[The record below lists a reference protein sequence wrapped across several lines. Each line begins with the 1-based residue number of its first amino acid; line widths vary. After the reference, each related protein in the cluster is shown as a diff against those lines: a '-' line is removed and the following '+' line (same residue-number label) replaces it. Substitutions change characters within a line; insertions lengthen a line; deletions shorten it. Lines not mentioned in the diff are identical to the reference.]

1 MFRFDKSTLCD
12 LEGTITLLWATGSQ
26 LVVPATI
33 DEESIKGRLLLTS
46 LASYSSVMESPIRSH
61 SGNLPM
67 ELLIPI
73 LEDAAQLT
81 FSPGEQH
88 VDKNFYSTAVSLCRV
103 SRLFRR
109 IILPKMLHTVFLRG
123 HEVTKFANALLMQ
136 KAYAEK
142 ESDLFFDYTSAIQ
155 RMWIGNHW
163 ASLSEGL
170 PEFKLNMS
178 ILLPVILAVPV
189 LAIDSEHLQLLV
201 RGVEDAWTTHE
212 DLNIDREYCPFP
224 GKTQNL
230 TIMSSNGSWDPFDH
244 NKKTSIFLASIPRL
258 TCLPALEVSSDV
270 FRDISRGLRSTGSSL
285 QYLMDK
291 VPWAQMTNLQTFS
304 VVYPHLGPPFS
315 MRSYIDP
322 TRGLDLHVER
332 LNVSA
337 PLYKQDPHSF
347 PWGTPPF
354 SVTNP
359 GEKNIRTNGLS
370 LEVTR
375 KQTHFCRLFFS
386 WENAWACGLTDD
398 EGYKENVDDMIV

>member
-1 MFRFDKSTLCD
+1 M
-12 LEGTITLLWATGSQ
+12 
-26 LVVPATI
+26 
-33 DEESIKGRLLLTS
+33 ESIKGRLLLAS
-46 LASYSSVMESPIRSH
+46 LASYSPVMEPPFRSH

-73 LEDAAQLT
+73 LKDAAQLT
-81 FSPGEQH
+81 FSPREKH

-109 IILPKMLHTVFLRG
+109 IILPEMLHTVFLRHG
-123 HEVTKFANALLMQ
+123 VKKFANALLMQ

-155 RMWIGNHW
+155 RMWISNYW

-170 PEFKLNMS
+170 SELKLNMS
-178 ILLPVILAVPV
+178 ILHPVILAVPV
-189 LAIDSEHLQLLV
+189 LAIDCDHLELLIQS
-201 RGVEDAWTTHE
+201 VEDAWTSHA
-212 DLNIDREYCPFP
+212 DLNIDHEYCPFP

-230 TIMSSNGSWDPFDH
+230 MIMSPGGIWIPFRSESK
-244 NKKTSIFLASIPRL
+244 KKTSIFLASIPRL
-258 TCLPALEVSSDV
+258 TYLPNLEAYSDG
-270 FRDISRGLRSTGSSL
+270 FRDISRGLKSPESL
-285 QYLMDK
+285 LDSWMNNI
-291 VPWAQMTNLQTFS
+291 PWEHMTSLQTFS
-304 VVYPHLGPPFS
+304 VVYPHLAPPFS

-332 LNVSA
+332 LNLSA
-337 PLYKQDPHSF
+337 PLYRQNPYSFKF

-354 SVTNP
+354 SATKL
-359 GEKNIRTNGLS
+359 GEKNIRSNGLS
-370 LEVTR
+370 FEVTR

-398 EGYKENVDDMIV
+398 EGYKEDGDDDMIL

>member
-1 MFRFDKSTLCD
+1 M
-12 LEGTITLLWATGSQ
+12 
-26 LVVPATI
+26 VPATI

-46 LASYSSVMESPIRSH
+46 LASYSSVMEPPIRSH

-81 FSPGEQH
+81 FFPGEKH

-123 HEVTKFANALLMQ
+123 HGVKKFANALLMQ

-142 ESDLFFDYTSAIQ
+142 ESDLYLDYTSAIK
-155 RMWIGNHW
+155 RMWISHHW
-163 ASLSEGL
+163 PSLSVSEL
-170 PEFKLNMS
+170 KLSLS
-178 ILLPVILAVPV
+178 ILHPVILAVPV
-189 LAIDSEHLQLLV
+189 LAIDSEHLKLLV
-201 RGVEDAWTTHE
+201 QIVEDAWTTHE
-212 DLNIDREYCPFP
+212 DLNIDHEYHPFP

-230 TIMSSNGSWDPFDH
+230 TIMSSNGSWSPFNYDQ
-244 NKKTSIFLASIPRL
+244 KPSIFLASIPRL
-258 TCLPALEVSSDV
+258 TCLPALEVSSDL

-285 QYLMDK
+285 QYWMDK
-291 VPWAQMTNLQTFS
+291 IAWAQMTNLQTFS
-304 VVYPHLGPPFS
+304 VVYPHLGPQFS

-322 TRGLDLHVER
+322 SRGLDLHVER

-337 PLYKQDPHSF
+337 PLYKQDPQSF

-354 SVTNP
+354 SMTNP

-370 LEVTR
+370 FEVTR
-375 KQTHFCRLFFS
+375 KQTHFCRLDFS

-398 EGYKENVDDMIV
+398 EGYKESVDVNMT